1 MAIINAGPAERRNDL
16 NLYLTAFFFALLR
29 MVILSAKCHANQ
41 CETFRRATV
50 LQREVTERAKEQR
63 RQHAADEEQKRADEE
78 LAKIQADADAAERA
92 RGGLQ
97 QQLAAVQR
105 QLAGSETGR
114 LSALAAA
121 SQAKAETGI
130 LLAQLLGEADDL
142 AGKFA
147 KEADERYV
155 AGSTCERTWDKVTG
169 QN

>member
-1 MAIINAGPAERRNDL
+1 
-16 NLYLTAFFFALLR
+16 
-29 MVILSAKCHANQ
+29 
-41 CETFRRATV
+41 
-50 LQREVTERAKEQR
+50 
-63 RQHAADEEQKRADEE
+63 
-78 LAKIQADADAAERA
+78 
-92 RGGLQ
+92 
-97 QQLAAVQR
+97 AAVQR

-130 LLAQLLGEADDL
+130 LLAKLLGEADDL